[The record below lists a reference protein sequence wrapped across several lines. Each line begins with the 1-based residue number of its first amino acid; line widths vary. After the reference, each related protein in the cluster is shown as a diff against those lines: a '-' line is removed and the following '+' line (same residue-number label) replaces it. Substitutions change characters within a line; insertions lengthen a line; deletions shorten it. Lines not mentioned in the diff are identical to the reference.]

1 MAITLIA
8 KKRELTGKK
17 LASLREGNK
26 IPGVLY
32 GHGIENQNLEFDYNT
47 FEKVYQEAGENTLI
61 DLSID
66 DAKPIKVLIADF
78 QHDSVSDRFIHIDLQ
93 QVRMDEKITANVTL
107 NFIGESRLTK
117 EEEGTVIH
125 NFTELEIKCLPGDL
139 LHEIEVDISKLET
152 FDDIIT
158 IKDLNVPENVE
169 ILHDE
174 EEVVATIAP
183 PKVEEE
189 PIPVVEE
196 TTEGEETKDEDT
208 KGDAKTDEKSEDKK
222 ENNEEKK

>member
-1 MAITLIA
+1 M
-8 KKRELTGKK
+8 
-17 LASLREGNK
+17 
-26 IPGVLY
+26 
-32 GHGIENQNLEFDYNT
+32 
-47 FEKVYQEAGENTLI
+47 
-61 DLSID
+61 
-66 DAKPIKVLIADF
+66 
-78 QHDSVSDRFIHIDLQ
+78 
-93 QVRMDEKITANVTL
+93 
-107 NFIGESRLTK
+107 
-117 EEEGTVIH
+117 
-125 NFTELEIKCLPGDL
+125 